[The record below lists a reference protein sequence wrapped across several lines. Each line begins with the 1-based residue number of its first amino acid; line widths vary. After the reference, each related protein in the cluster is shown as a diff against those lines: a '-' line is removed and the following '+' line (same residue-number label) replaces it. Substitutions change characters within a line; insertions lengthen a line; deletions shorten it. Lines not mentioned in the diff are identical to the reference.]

1 MILAKAEDYLTRCE
15 IGLESHSSSEVVTA
29 LSIAAWHI
37 NLEAIWQENGGIMLI
52 LEYDLQFGAILA
64 QLG

>member
-1 MILAKAEDYLTRCE
+1 MKL
-15 IGLESHSSSEVVTA
+15 GLESQSSSEVVTA
-29 LSIAAWHI
+29 LSIASRHI